1 MQLPVAFAFLKRA
14 LADEVEEVAAAMTA
28 AGCALINEQGAPD
41 RMVPLLAPMFETM
54 LSEAATTEAD
64 ETWRAARET
73 SRLSSR
79 LGCEQA
85 DDRVRTGVVVCFGA
99 LARHIPPDDPK
110 VGLVL
115 SRLVDSLATP
125 SEVVQRTAAKSL
137 SALLSR
143 AEVKPRG
150 AEVLQELLATL
161 LATPSYAMRRGAA
174 FGLAGVV
181 KGLGIASLKKEGV
194 MAALQAAIEEKK
206 RGEEASNAKEGAL
219 FALEALCETL
229 GRLFEPH
236 VVGALPL
243 LLDTS

>member
-115 SRLVDSLATP
+115 SRLVD
-125 SEVVQRTAAKSL
+125 
-137 SALLSR
+137 
-143 AEVKPRG
+143 
-150 AEVLQELLATL
+150 
-161 LATPSYAMRRGAA
+161 
-174 FGLAGVV
+174 
-181 KGLGIASLKKEGV
+181 
-194 MAALQAAIEEKK
+194 
-206 RGEEASNAKEGAL
+206 
-219 FALEALCETL
+219 
-229 GRLFEPH
+229 
-236 VVGALPL
+236 
-243 LLDTS
+243 